1 MLDIKNEISQ
11 KSVVIGKSISK
22 ERPLKDDSLLE
33 TSILSAKS
41 RDLAGF
47 SSTTNKGFAG
57 IFGHS
62 SMADYSS
69 NIHKIKNMN
78 IIDNSFK
85 VSAT

>member
-1 MLDIKNEISQ
+1 
-11 KSVVIGKSISK
+11 VVIGKSISK

-69 NIHKIKNMN
+69 NIHKIKNKQ
-78 IIDNSFK
+78 IIDGNFGIA
-85 VSAT
+85 AT